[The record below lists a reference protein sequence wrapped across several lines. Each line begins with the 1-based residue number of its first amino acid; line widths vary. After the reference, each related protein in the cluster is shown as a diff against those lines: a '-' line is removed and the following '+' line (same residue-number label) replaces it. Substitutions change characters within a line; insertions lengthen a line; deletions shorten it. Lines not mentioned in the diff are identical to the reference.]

1 MHCKPKPLPSKPLP
15 SRSTLQMLTNTAPSQ
30 KAGISEKSE
39 PPFSL
44 VQGERVRGGK
54 GE

>member
-1 MHCKPKPLPSKPLP
+1 MHCKPKRLPSM
-15 SRSTLQMLTNTAPSQ
+15 STLEMLTNTAPSQ

-39 PPFSL
+39 SLFSL